1 MTEKESSLAVFEGL
15 QIRKEWDKEYEK
27 WWFSIVDVVAVL
39 TEQETSRGASNYWR
53 KLKQRLIGEGNQLVT
68 NCHQL
73 KLTSDDGKKYLTDV
87 ADLEQMLRIIQSI
100 PSKKA
105 EPVKQWLAKVGS
117 ERIDEMINP
126 ELSIERMIDNYRRL
140 GYTEEWINQRIK
152 TIEIRKD
159 LTDEW
164 HRGGVEEGKEYA
176 ILTDIMTKTW
186 SGKSVKEYKDHKNLK
201 KENLRDNMSNA
212 ELLINALAELS
223 ATEISKVKNPY
234 GFKDNVDVAKEG
246 AEVAKIARMQLEQ
259 RTGKPV
265 VSKVNAKDKKR
276 LTYSGDGG

>member
-1 MTEKESSLAVFEGL
+1 MTEKENSLALFEGL
-15 QIRKEWDKEYEK
+15 QIRKEWDKENEK
-27 WWFSIVDVVAVL
+27 WWFSVVDVVAVL
-39 TEQETSRGASNYWR
+39 TDSDYQVGRKYW
-53 KLKQRLIGEGNQLVT
+53 KVLKGRLLEEGNELVT
-68 NCHQL
+68 NCYQL
-73 KLTSDDGKKYLTDV
+73 KFEASDGKMRLTDV

-186 SGKSVKEYKDHKNLK
+186 SGKSVKEYKEHKNLK
-201 KENLRDNMSNA
+201 KENLRDNMTNA

-223 ATEISKVKNPY
+223 ATEISKVKSPY
-234 GFKDNVDVAKEG
+234 GLRDNIDVAKEG

-276 LTYSGDGG
+276 LTYNGDGE

>member
-1 MTEKESSLAVFEGL
+1 MTEKENSLALFEGL
-15 QIRKEWDKEYEK
+15 QIRKEWDKESEK
-27 WWFSIVDVVAVL
+27 WWFSIIDVVAVL

-176 ILTDIMTKTW
+176 LLTDIMTKTW

-276 LTYSGDGG
+276 LTYNGDGE